1 MKCTPVVED
10 QPPPQDVQLLE
21 DHLNAY
27 NMRRVGAYDGR
38 SLAIFL
44 RDDQGQPVA
53 GLSAYTWAGL
63 CEVEMVWVDEAL
75 RGQGYGSQLLHAAE
89 QEARARGCSLIVL
102 STYSFQA
109 PAFYQKHGY
118 TIAGQIDDCPPGH
131 TDYYLHKRLQN
142 KGKP

>member
-1 MKCTPVVED
+1 MKFTPSVEEQPQPDDIQMLED
-10 QPPPQDVQLLE
+10 Q
-21 DHLNAY
+21 LNAY
-27 NMRRVGAYDGR
+27 NMRRAQAYDGR

-44 RDDQGQPVA
+44 RDDQGHVVA

-63 CEVEMVWVDEAL
+63 CEVEIVWVPEEL
-75 RGQGYGSQLLHAAE
+75 RGQGLGSRLLHAAE

-118 TIAGQIDDCPPGH
+118 TIAGQINDCPPGH
-131 TDYYLHKRLQN
+131 TDYYFHKRLV
-142 KGKP
+142 